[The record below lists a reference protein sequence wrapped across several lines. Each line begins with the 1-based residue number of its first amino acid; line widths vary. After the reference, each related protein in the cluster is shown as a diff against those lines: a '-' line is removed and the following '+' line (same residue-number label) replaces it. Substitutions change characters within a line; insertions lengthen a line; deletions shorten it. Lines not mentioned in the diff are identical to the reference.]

1 MAKKKAMKINQKWLL
16 VGAIILGFAIWWGW
30 KMTAQEAQVALI
42 AQPVPSASP
51 VALGSWGFGAETMKS
66 MINSKGAGVQPVA
79 GTSVWK
85 SSLVYKI
92 DKDKLTARVAKLANF
107 CMTYRSPVQQVYNP
121 NQIYQFNLKGRITP
135 IVQSVT
141 PRAGEVEKR
150 EWTVTMMDIRQQILA
165 QGTVNVAVST
175 SPTYQPVVTKVGLE
189 PVEKLDVTAVRKYM
203 FIKFCLDKS
212 PNTNVNV
219 GLTSLELVRQD

>member
-1 MAKKKAMKINQKWLL
+1 M
-16 VGAIILGFAIWWGW
+16 
-30 KMTAQEAQVALI
+30 
-42 AQPVPSASP
+42 
-51 VALGSWGFGAETMKS
+51 
-66 MINSKGAGVQPVA
+66 
-79 GTSVWK
+79 
-85 SSLVYKI
+85 
-92 DKDKLTARVAKLANF
+92 
-107 CMTYRSPVQQVYNP
+107 
-121 NQIYQFNLKGRITP
+121 
-135 IVQSVT
+135 QSVT